1 MKMLRIA
8 EKKDIARIAEILVF
22 TKRQTYKDIFNDY
35 NVSFNVIQVLSETEE
50 LKKPNTLDNF
60 YVYED
65 KNIVKAIIKASEDDK
80 SIVLSDFYVDPFFQN
95 EGIGTKIVNHYIELS
110 KNKSKELR
118 LFVLD
123 KNVRAIKFYEK
134 FGFKYTGEKEEFADS
149 GFYILWYSLKD

>member
-1 MKMLRIA
+1 MIRKA
-8 EKKDIARIAEILVF
+8 EKKDLSRIAEILVF

-35 NVSFNVIQVLSETEE
+35 NVSFNVIQVLSEAEE

-134 FGFKYTGEKEEFADS
+134 FGFKTISEREKYYKNGDIFHFS
-149 GFYILWYSLKD
+149 S

>member
-1 MKMLRIA
+1 MLRIA
-8 EKKDIARIAEILVF
+8 EKKDIARITEILVF

-35 NVSFNVIQVLSETEE
+35 NVSFNVIQVLSEAEE

>member
-35 NVSFNVIQVLSETEE
+35 NVSFNVIQVLSEAEE

-80 SIVLSDFYVDPFFQN
+80 SIVLSDFYVDQ
-95 EGIGTKIVNHYIELS
+95 IG
-110 KNKSKELR
+110 
-118 LFVLD
+118 
-123 KNVRAIKFYEK
+123 RAHV
-134 FGFKYTGEKEEFADS
+134 
-149 GFYILWYSLKD
+149 

>member
-1 MKMLRIA
+1 MKMLRVA

-35 NVSFNVIQVLSETEE
+35 NVSFNVIQVLSEAEE
-50 LKKPNTLDNF
+50 LKKPNTLDN
-60 YVYED
+60 
-65 KNIVKAIIKASEDDK
+65 
-80 SIVLSDFYVDPFFQN
+80 FYVDPFFQN